1 MFSRSHVEYLFNHRS
16 KRQEN
21 AYDYGLKSHKVKNFF
36 FFDSNPLGRIQTRFS
51 KDVSVL
57 DVILPGILAFATYG
71 LFRTITVTIVIIAV
85 HPYIFVIVLFAI
97 LLMYLVFRNV
107 TEVMIQTQRE
117 DSVYRGPINSSF
129 TNIVNGLVSV
139 RAYDRMKHFRN

>member
-1 MFSRSHVEYLFNHRS
+1 M
-16 KRQEN
+16 
-21 AYDYGLKSHKVKNFF
+21 
-36 FFDSNPLGRIQTRFS
+36 
-51 KDVSVL
+51 SVL